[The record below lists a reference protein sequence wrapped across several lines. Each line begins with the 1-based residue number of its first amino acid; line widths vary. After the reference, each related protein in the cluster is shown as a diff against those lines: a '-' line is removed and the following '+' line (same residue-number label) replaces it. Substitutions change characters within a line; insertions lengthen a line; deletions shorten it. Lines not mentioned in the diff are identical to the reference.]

1 MKIMISNA
9 ASEPI
14 YEQILQQIQ
23 QKIINGE
30 LKAGDA
36 LPSLR
41 SLAQDL
47 GISVI
52 TTKRSYEE
60 LERAGLIDAVK
71 GKGCFVS
78 AQNAEFLKEQKMKT
92 IEDKLSDAIS
102 EAQRLGISYGEL
114 KAMFKVL
121 YEEKQ

>member
-9 ASEPI
+9 SPDPI
-14 YEQILQQIQ
+14 YEQILRQIE
-23 QKIINGE
+23 QKIISGE
-30 LKAGDA
+30 LKAGDT

-60 LERAGLIDAVK
+60 LERTGFIDAVK
-71 GKGCFVS
+71 GKGCFV
-78 AQNAEFLKEQKMKT
+78 AVQNAEFLKEQKMKT

-102 EAQRLGISYGEL
+102 EAQRLDISYAEL
-114 KAMFKVL
+114 KAMFKLL